1 MAEED
6 AMASSYKKSRKV
18 MVESS
23 QKLQAQA

>member
-18 MVESS
+18 MIESS
-23 QKLQAQA
+23 AKVN